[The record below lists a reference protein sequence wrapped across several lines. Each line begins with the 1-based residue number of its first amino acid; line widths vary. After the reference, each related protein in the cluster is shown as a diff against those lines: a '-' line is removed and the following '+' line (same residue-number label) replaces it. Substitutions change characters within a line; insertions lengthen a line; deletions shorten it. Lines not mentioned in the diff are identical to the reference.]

1 MLVHNLHISEEE
13 VAKQEITD
21 LRMAVQNLET
31 EMKEMKEQHFG
42 GIAHNLF
49 LIKYLS
55 FRC

>member
-21 LRMAVQNLET
+21 LRMAVQNLEI

-49 LIKYLS
+49 PIKYLS
-55 FRC
+55 FHC